1 MKNVIII
8 VATVFLTV
16 ALTLVILVAFPDTNA
31 YKPEEPSLTA
41 SPTETIEEIIYT
53 YVIEDTFITNMKNS
67 NGFVQASFM
76 LEITDQTDLEY
87 IERHNYILTDTI
99 INVLRNTTE
108 EEYLKDDIQ
117 QMLRERLKYVLMT
130 ALGIDSIQNVFFL
143 ELIIQ

>member
-1 MKNVIII
+1 
-8 VATVFLTV
+8 
-16 ALTLVILVAFPDTNA
+16 
-31 YKPEEPSLTA
+31 
-41 SPTETIEEIIYT
+41 
-53 YVIEDTFITNMKNS
+53 FITNMKNS